1 MSALIHDEL
10 NEWHA
15 PDFDVTVDDDGYITI
30 DSPCLLLKPEDARD
44 LMQAL
49 AQAIAAAEL
58 MQVASGDTYVSTEI

>member
-1 MSALIHDEL
+1 MTSLIHEEP

-15 PDFDVTVDDDGYITI
+15 PDFDVTVNADGTI
-30 DSPCLLLKPEDARD
+30 WPDVQAPLMPEDARD

-58 MQVASGDTYVSTEI
+58 MQVAKIGS